1 MNNGA
6 KYRSLTRIYRKEMSS
21 GGRSNFTG
29 KVIDPEKT
37 WNGDITLYVEPGLNT
52 MEIKDIPFAQ

>member
-1 MNNGA
+1 MH
-6 KYRSLTRIYRKEMSS
+6 LQKEMSS
-21 GGRSNFTG
+21 GGNFTG

-37 WNGDITLYVEPGLNT
+37 WTGDITLYVESGLNT

>member
-1 MNNGA
+1 
-6 KYRSLTRIYRKEMSS
+6 MSS

>member
-1 MNNGA
+1 MKFHQFPKMA
-6 KYRSLTRIYRKEMSS
+6 KIE
-21 GGRSNFTG
+21 
-29 KVIDPEKT
+29 PEKT